1 MCWPWFDQRPSPHP
15 LAIDDSILVRD
26 RKAIYD
32 IFWGAKVYPNRLL
45 DLPLDLQRVLI
56 HIRRLANLGCTL
68 FICLFPM
75 SADTILQLTQWGYCI
90 RPARSQQPLHPP
102 HPSPR
107 SHSPHPWDQE
117 PFPPVY
123 PPQQAQ
129 PPVIPHSVL
138 PGLESLPNSGL
149 RISWAN
155 SLCICHLPKEEL
167 AGEWEAFHADTA
179 LYLTML
185 SLRCLFRTLPDVQE
199 TIRLDDDWKKCCRK
213 TIKR

>member
-1 MCWPWFDQRPSPHP
+1 MCWPWFERPSPHP
-15 LAIDDSILVRD
+15 LAVDDSILVRD

-75 SADTILQLTQWGYCI
+75 SDDTILQLTQWGYRI
-90 RPARSQQPLHPP
+90 RPAQSQQPVHPP
-102 HPSPR
+102 QPSPR
-107 SHSPHPWDQE
+107 SPPLWDQE

-123 PPQQAQ
+123 PPQQGVPAPDQ
-129 PPVIPHSVL
+129 SHSL
-138 PGLESLPNSGL
+138 RLASLPNSGL

-155 SLCICHLPKEEL
+155 SMCICHLPKEEL

-213 TIKR
+213 TIKG